1 MSLAALNAL
10 ASSSSSPVYWTG
22 PSRGSTYELTKTTDG
37 RVFIRYLPR
46 GVAVGTDKPYLTI
59 GTYPVAGAYTVL
71 STLANRNS
79 AVKLNVGGGAIAF
92 YDSTSPTNVYL
103 AYPGSNYQVEVYD
116 PSPAEAR
123 SLVSSG
129 QVVPVSAR
137 AGAASPAPAQAVTPE
152 RLAALA
158 VSLGEPLYWAGTATG
173 VRYELSQSPGRVFVR
188 YLPRG
193 VAVGSDQPYLTIG
206 TYLVR
211 NAFAITS
218 ASARNAGSI
227 RIPIDGGGVAFY
239 TRSRPTNVYL
249 AYPRTG
255 IQIEVF
261 DPLAGRARDLVAS
274 QSIAPIG

>member
-1 MSLAALNAL
+1 MSAGGRLRSTTRPRRPTSTWPTPAR
-10 ASSSSSPVYWTG
+10 TTK
-22 PSRGSTYELTKTTDG
+22 SRFTTL
-37 RVFIRYLPR
+37 RRPR
-46 GVAVGTDKPYLTI
+46 P
-59 GTYPVAGAYTVL
+59 
-71 STLANRNS
+71 
-79 AVKLNVGGGAIAF
+79 
-92 YDSTSPTNVYL
+92 
-103 AYPGSNYQVEVYD
+103 D
-116 PSPAEAR
+116 PSFRPGR
-123 SLVSSG
+123 SCRS
-129 QVVPVSAR
+129 R
-137 AGAASPAPAQAVTPE
+137 PAQAPP
-152 RLAALA
+152 RRHLRRRSRRGGWQRSQSHSA
-158 VSLGEPLYWAGTATG
+158 SPLYWAGTATG

-239 TRSRPTNVYL
+239 SRSRPTNVYL